1 MENGGFVVK
10 KRGENGERG
19 FNFVVCECEWE
30 EKVVVVAL
38 RVQHL
43 IYSIWQ

>member
-10 KRGENGERG
+10 RRKNGERG

-30 EKVVVVAL
+30 EKVVVAL

-43 IYSIWQ
+43 IYNMAEI